1 MSTKLLN
8 TIREQDQAAMAA
20 AYNGENKRRRSDW
33 VIDVMRKKL
42 PPDHVALANRLMDLH
57 AQSVGIAPT
66 GYESVDGIGN
76 NREGAMA
83 HRMDALRALNGFEAA
98 VRSRL
103 GANGSRA
110 FWAIAW
116 GSSMA
121 ETIRA
126 TNYARGSHG
135 MVTKLIQLTMMA
147 AQDYDDLC
155 RSDQMRNFAID
166 ATTQIRASNL

>member
-1 MSTKLLN
+1 MSTKLLHQ
-8 TIREQDQAAMAA
+8 IREQDQAELAA
-20 AYNGENKRRRSDW
+20 RYNGENRRRRSDW
-33 VIDVMRKKL
+33 VIDVMRTKL
-42 PPDHVALANRLMDLH
+42 PPDQIALANRIMDLQ
-57 AQSVGIAPT
+57 AKAEGIAPT

-83 HRMDALRALNGFEAA
+83 HRVDAQRALNGFDAA

-116 GSSMA
+116 GHSLA

-126 TNYARGSHG
+126 TGYERGSHG
-135 MVTKLIQLTMMA
+135 MVTKLVQLTMMA
-147 AQDYDDLC
+147 LQDYDDLC
-155 RSDQMRNFAID
+155 RADSLRNFAID
-166 ATTQIRASNL
+166 ATTQITP

>member
-1 MSTKLLN
+1 MTTKLLH
-8 TIREQDQAAMAA
+8 TIREQDQAELAA
-20 AYNGENKRRRSDW
+20 RYNGETRRRRSDW

-57 AQSVGIAPT
+57 AQSEGIAPA
-66 GYESVDGIGN
+66 GYESVDGGGN

-83 HRMDALRALNGFEAA
+83 HRMDALRALHGFEAA
-98 VRSRL
+98 VRARL

-126 TNYARGSHG
+126 TRYARGSHG

-155 RSDQMRNFAID
+155 RADYLRVGACI
-166 ATTQIRASNL
+166 TTQIRASNL